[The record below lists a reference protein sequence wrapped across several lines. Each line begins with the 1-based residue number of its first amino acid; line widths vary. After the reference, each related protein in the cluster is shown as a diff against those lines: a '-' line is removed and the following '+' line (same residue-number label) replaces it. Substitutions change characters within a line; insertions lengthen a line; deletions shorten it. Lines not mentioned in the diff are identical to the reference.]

1 MGRVRDWRE
10 GVGMSIMA
18 PQGDITSNTDA
29 LEGLA
34 EENVQSAYSAQNTQP
49 AVLSDEKFR
58 SVGTRSEAQQP
69 GVEPASEEI
78 QKVLEVLHGGEGEG
92 FQTVAKTE
100 RMAQLDESTS
110 VDAFLNYSKEIE
122 PKEPK
127 PVQPDTATFSMDCC
141 GARGSGA
148 PKS

>member
-1 MGRVRDWRE
+1 MLPTFATE
-10 GVGMSIMA
+10 
-18 PQGDITSNTDA
+18 TA
-29 LEGLA
+29 LVTPELKHW
-34 EENVQSAYSAQNTQP
+34 Q
-49 AVLSDEKFR
+49 
-58 SVGTRSEAQQP
+58 AQQP
-69 GVEPASEEI
+69 GFEPASEADIPTTVVGSPQCLASVPCRPPRPQEI

-100 RMAQLDESTS
+100 RMAQLDESPS